1 MKSLIG
7 FLGRE
12 LPDLRMLCFQVQWE
26 NVNEMYFSFGKI
38 CKSVY
43 INRSE
48 KWKAVLSDSKDQEV
62 FVFVLF
68 FSLRR
73 EQSILLPKVQVKEAS
88 SQMTSDKTGHTEAYC
103 HITKVYTWNLGS
115 LRQGSIFFS
124 VSINNPSLIKIHTM
138 QKYEWKEFPI
148 NDRPESNKQDCIV
161 FWILL

>member
-38 CKSVY
+38 CKPVY

-48 KWKAVLSDSKDQEV
+48 KWKVVLSNSKDQEV
-62 FVFVLF
+62 FV

-88 SQMTSDKTGHTEAYC
+88 SQMTSDKTTHTEADC
-103 HITKVYTWNLGS
+103 HIIKVYTWNLGS
-115 LRQGSIFFS
+115 LRQGSIVFF
-124 VSINNPSLIKIHTM
+124 VSINNPSLIKIHSM
-138 QKYEWKEFPI
+138 QKYEWKEFPV

-161 FWILL
+161 FWILLQS